1 MMDDLVFVAVLG
13 QLMIKLVLLCTGA
26 LTIGAI
32 TLIVATLLAP
42 DPTDEAPQ

>member
-13 QLMIKLVLLCTGA
+13 QLMIKLVLLCVGA

-32 TLIVATLLAP
+32 TLIVVNLLAP
-42 DPTDEAPQ
+42 EQTNEAPR